1 MTCKMSEQEKMWSII
16 ESYFDKKHLQQL
28 VKHQIE
34 SYNDFIENQ
43 MEKTIEMFNPVVI
56 HSEHDYI
63 KEKE

>member
-43 MEKTIEMFNPVVI
+43 MEKQLRCLIL
-56 HSEHDYI
+56 
-63 KEKE
+63 